1 MAVIPVE
8 DRPGPR
14 LGNRKTPLWHWC
26 MGAEGTTTRTTSTD
40 GSRPLT
46 ERDSDS
52 LEPGGGCVDRSGT
65 TSLRPSDTQVT
76 VNFSP
81 FLLSPLFLFLFRW
94 RFVHR
99 VSLFLFLF
107 SFKNRYI
114 CMQRYWINKKKNVR
128 MISFV
133 PSFEFFKFHF
143 QEVLILDATFLS
155 FDSLDFLVFFL
166 LISKV
171 FPKLDGDL
179 IGIKFDSDHLD
190 GIFRSNDTTIR
201 SVSRY
206 DLGVECIDGFSLRIL
221 LVRFC

>member
-14 LGNRKTPLWHWC
+14 LGNRKIPLWHWC

-133 PSFEFFKFHF
+133 PSFEFFKLRRSIDSRCDVP
-143 QEVLILDATFLS
+143 QFLWIFS
-155 FDSLDFLVFFL
+155 FLVFFF
-166 LISKV
+166 IN
-171 FPKLDGDL
+171 
-179 IGIKFDSDHLD
+179 I
-190 GIFRSNDTTIR
+190 
-201 SVSRY
+201 
-206 DLGVECIDGFSLRIL
+206 EGFSEAWW
-221 LVRFC
+221 RFDWN

>member
-1 MAVIPVE
+1 
-8 DRPGPR
+8 
-14 LGNRKTPLWHWC
+14 
-26 MGAEGTTTRTTSTD
+26 
-40 GSRPLT
+40 
-46 ERDSDS
+46 
-52 LEPGGGCVDRSGT
+52 
-65 TSLRPSDTQVT
+65 
-76 VNFSP
+76 
-81 FLLSPLFLFLFRW
+81 
-94 RFVHR
+94 
-99 VSLFLFLF
+99 
-107 SFKNRYI
+107 
-114 CMQRYWINKKKNVR
+114 MQRYWINKKKNVR

>member
-1 MAVIPVE
+1 
-8 DRPGPR
+8 
-14 LGNRKTPLWHWC
+14 

-114 CMQRYWINKKKNVR
+114 CMQRYWINKKKVYGFR
-128 MISFV
+128 SFQV
-133 PSFEFFKFHF
+133 SNSLSFE
-143 QEVLILDATFLS
+143 EVLILDAMFLS
-155 FDSLDFLVFFL
+155 FDSLDFLVFFF
-166 LISKV
+166 IN
-171 FPKLDGDL
+171 
-179 IGIKFDSDHLD
+179 I
-190 GIFRSNDTTIR
+190 
-201 SVSRY
+201 
-206 DLGVECIDGFSLRIL
+206 EGFSEA
-221 LVRFC
+221 

>member
-107 SFKNRYI
+107 SFKNRYV
-114 CMQRYWINKKKNVR
+114 CMQRYWINKKKVYGR
-128 MISFV
+128 FRSFQV
-133 PSFEFFKFHF
+133 SNSLSFE
-143 QEVLILDATFLS
+143 EVLILDAMFLS

-206 DLGVECIDGFSLRIL
+206 DLGVECIDGFSLKIL

>member
-14 LGNRKTPLWHWC
+14 LGNRKIPLWHWC

-114 CMQRYWINKKKNVR
+114 CMQRYWINKKKVYGFR
-128 MISFV
+128 SFQV
-133 PSFEFFKFHF
+133 SNSLSFE
-143 QEVLILDATFLS
+143 EVLILDAMFLS

>member
-14 LGNRKTPLWHWC
+14 LGNRKIPLWHWC

-133 PSFEFFKFHF
+133 PSFEFFKLRRSIDSRCDVP
-143 QEVLILDATFLS
+143 QFLWIFS
-155 FDSLDFLVFFL
+155 FLFFFL